1 MPVTMEDYYDDDDL
15 DIVDMIRYDRMC
27 SEFCGQCLTRH
38 HPDHPCQED
47 EDD

>member
-1 MPVTMEDYYDDDDL
+1 MSDYDCTED
-15 DIVDMIRYDRMC
+15 IRFDRLC
-27 SEFCGQCLTRH
+27 SEMCPCCGTRH